1 VPQSAQP
8 DTSSAAD
15 RELARGA
22 AERLIAATRQQSA
35 EYPLVLAS
43 HLPMLLEI
51 HCRLG
56 ASARRLADF
65 ADFYNDCNKVPR
77 LSDAVAPIAR
87 AEWQCALGDRSR
99 ESDYRRF
106 FADETQRIGALAA
119 IRRYVPELGRGIG
132 ASALHALMRLA
143 YGVLRNDDAEIAT
156 ALGYWAATWLPLRD
170 EPNGPPDT
178 DEPIALAAAMQQIPA
193 FRHVEAETDLLWHWM
208 RAVGRMDE
216 FAPLIGRLKVG
227 ADLLDRVTAASLAL
241 YASTLSFEGLHA
253 MTGSYWVRVIS
264 PHLDDPGRLARYFW
278 QAILAVYP
286 KIGMPTPLGA
296 AELDALRALRP
307 PPAAEIAAAAVASND
322 EHHPSVVFTAFQEHA
337 RTGDPLYLVLAA
349 KRVELIA

>member
-8 DTSSAAD
+8 ISCSAAERD
-15 RELARGA
+15 SARDT
-22 AERLIAATRQQSA
+22 AERLIAATRCNSA
-35 EYPLVLAS
+35 EYPMVLAS

-56 ASARRLADF
+56 ASAQRLAELS
-65 ADFYNDCNKVPR
+65 DFYNDCNRVPP
-77 LSDAVAPIAR
+77 LPAEVAPITR
-87 AEWQCALGDRSR
+87 GDWQDALGIRAR

-106 FADETQRIGALAA
+106 FSGETERLGGPGA
-119 IRRYVPELGRGIG
+119 IRRYLPQLACGIG

-170 EPNGPPDT
+170 EPSGPPDT
-178 DEPIALAAAMQQIPA
+178 DEPLALAVAMQSIPA
-193 FRHVEAETDLLWHWM
+193 FRQVEVETDLLWHWM
-208 RAVGRMDE
+208 RAVGGKDE
-216 FAPLIGRLKVG
+216 FAPLIGRLRIG
-227 ADLLDRVTAASLAL
+227 SDLLDRITQASLAI

-253 MTGSYWVRVIS
+253 LTGSYWVRVIS
-264 PHLDDPGRLARYFW
+264 PHVDDPCQLARYFW

-286 KIGMPTPLGA
+286 KIGMPTPLSA
-296 AELDALRALRP
+296 AELDAMRSCTL
-307 PPAAEIAAAAVASND
+307 PPAAEIAAAAIASND
-322 EHHPSVVFTAFQEHA
+322 EHHPSLVFTAFQEHA